1 MPGPKNNWK
10 INSLV
15 RAAHQLTLVGIAT
28 KTKQNKTK
36 KSTTSL
42 INLDTKT
49 ASKALAKR
57 LEHILPDLIHY
68 N

>member
-36 KSTTSL
+36 QKKVQPLLL
-42 INLDTKT
+42 IWTPKQL
-49 ASKALAKR
+49 LR
-57 LEHILPDLIHY
+57 R
-68 N
+68 

>member
-15 RAAHQLTLVGIAT
+15 RAAHQLILVGIAT
-28 KTKQNKTK
+28 KTKQNK

-57 LEHILPDLIHY
+57 LEHILPDLIYY